1 MSPITHF
8 LVGWAV
14 ILPATLERRDRA
26 LVVLASVAP
35 DLDGLVVLADLARG
49 KPAESLDLWSRY
61 HHVLA
66 HNLTFAL
73 AAAVA
78 CYLASRRKLVVC
90 GLTLLVVHLHFLC
103 DVVGSRGPDGYQWPI
118 PYLWPFSTSWQL
130 AVRWQWALNAWPN
143 IVFTIGLL
151 ALTLYAAWARGVSP
165 VRLFSVRADQLLF
178 ATLRQRIGSP
188 ARHTHER

>member
-14 ILPATLERRDRA
+14 SLPATLERRDRA

-35 DLDGLVVLADLARG
+35 DLDGLVALADLARG
-49 KPAESLDLWSRY
+49 QPAESLDLWSRY

-66 HNLTFAL
+66 HNVTFAL
-73 AAAVA
+73 VTAVA
-78 CYLASRRKLVVC
+78 CCLVSRRKVVVC
-90 GLTLLVVHLHFLC
+90 GLAFLLVHLHFLC

-118 PYLWPFSTSWQL
+118 PYFWPFSTSWQL
-130 AVRWQWALNAWPN
+130 AVRWQWAINAWSN

-151 ALTLYAAWARGVSP
+151 ALTLYVAWARGASP
-165 VRLFSVRADQLLF
+165 VGLFSVRADQLLL
-178 ATLRQRIGSP
+178 ATLRQRFGSP
-188 ARHTHER
+188 TRHTHER